1 MVAVVLCMDAG
12 SVPTVQPLLRS
23 IRRNMP
29 AATIFLLTDVLVEDP
44 LIDRVAVLP
53 VSAIPRQLGPFA
65 RITVHTYYRFFIDVL
80 FPELERCIYLDY
92 DTLVLS
98 DISDL
103 LEGDTWCIKGFSLND
118 TGYINA
124 GVIAF
129 NFTQECRRLLSVCR
143 GRITESD
150 DQTIL
155 NEVFQ
160 GHIAYVGPEYNCLV
174 CGIPM
179 DGVEPK
185 VLHYIGSSKP
195 WRVDRRICRWFDY
208 MDD

>member
-1 MVAVVLCMDAG
+1 MIPIVVCIDSQ
-12 SVPTVQPLLRS
+12 SVSVCRPLLRS
-23 IRRNMP
+23 IHRNIPMAEVYLITD
-29 AATIFLLTDVLVEDP
+29 AAIEDSLVDH
-44 LIDRVAVLP
+44 VAVLP
-53 VSAIPRQLGPFA
+53 VGALPRQDGPFA

-160 GHIAYVGPEYNCLV
+160 GHISYVGPEYNCLV

>member
-1 MVAVVLCMDAG
+1 MIPIVVCIDSQ
-12 SVPTVQPLLRS
+12 SVSVCRPLLRS
-23 IRRNMP
+23 IHRNIPMAEVYLITD
-29 AATIFLLTDVLVEDP
+29 AAIGDLLVDH
-44 LIDRVAVLP
+44 VAVLP
-53 VSAIPRQLGPFA
+53 VGALPRQDGPFA

-208 MDD
+208 MDA

>member
-1 MVAVVLCMDAG
+1 MIPIVVCIDSQ
-12 SVPTVQPLLRS
+12 SVSVCRPLLRS
-23 IRRNMP
+23 IRRNIPMVEVYL
-29 AATIFLLTDVLVEDP
+29 ITDTAIEDSLVDH
-44 LIDRVAVLP
+44 VAVLP
-53 VSAIPRQLGPFA
+53 VGALPRQDGPFA

-179 DGVEPK
+179 DDVEPK

>member
-1 MVAVVLCMDAG
+1 MIPIVVCIDSQ
-12 SVPTVQPLLRS
+12 SVSVCRPLLRS
-23 IRRNMP
+23 IHRNIPMAEVYLITD
-29 AATIFLLTDVLVEDP
+29 AAIEDSLVDH
-44 LIDRVAVLP
+44 VAVLP
-53 VSAIPRQLGPFA
+53 VGALPRQDGPFA

-160 GHIAYVGPEYNCLV
+160 GHIAYVGSEYNCLV

>member
-1 MVAVVLCMDAG
+1 MIPIVVCIDSQ
-12 SVPTVQPLLRS
+12 SVSVCRPLLRS
-23 IRRNMP
+23 IRRNIPMVEVYL
-29 AATIFLLTDVLVEDP
+29 ITDTAIEDSLVDH
-44 LIDRVAVLP
+44 VAVLP
-53 VSAIPRQLGPFA
+53 VGALPRQDGPFA

-80 FPELERCIYLDY
+80 FPDLERCIYLDY

-179 DGVEPK
+179 DDVEPK

>member
-1 MVAVVLCMDAG
+1 MVAVVLCIDAR
-12 SVPTVQPLLRS
+12 SVPTVRPLLRS
-23 IRRNMP
+23 IRQNMP
-29 AATIFLLTDVLVEDP
+29 AATVFLLTDAPVDDP

-53 VSAIPRQLGPFA
+53 VSVIPRQSGPFA
-65 RITVHTYYRFFIDVL
+65 RISVHTYYRFFIDVM
-80 FPELERCIYLDY
+80 FPDLERCIYLDY

-98 DISDL
+98 DVSDL
-103 LEGDTWCIKGFSLND
+103 LNGDDWLIKGYSLND

-129 NFTQECRRLLSVCR
+129 NFTEECRRLLCVCR
-143 GRITESD
+143 GRITEAD

-179 DGVEPK
+179 DDVEPK

-195 WRVDRRICRWFDY
+195 WLVDRRVCQWFDY
-208 MDD
+208 MD

>member
-1 MVAVVLCMDAG
+1 MIPIVVCIDSQ
-12 SVPTVQPLLRS
+12 SVSVCRPLLRS
-23 IRRNMP
+23 IHRNIPMVEVYL
-29 AATIFLLTDVLVEDP
+29 ITDTAIEDSLVDH
-44 LIDRVAVLP
+44 VAVLP
-53 VSAIPRQLGPFA
+53 VGALPRQDGPFA

>member
-1 MVAVVLCMDAG
+1 MVAVVLCMDAR

-29 AATIFLLTDVLVEDP
+29 AATIFLLTDALVEDT

-53 VSAIPRQLGPFA
+53 VRDIPRQSGPFA

-195 WRVDRRICRWFDY
+195 WGVDRRICRWFDY

>member
-29 AATIFLLTDVLVEDP
+29 AATVFLLTDAPVEDP
-44 LIDRVAVLP
+44 LIDRVAVLQ
-53 VSAIPRQLGPFA
+53 VSAIPRQSGPFA
-65 RITVHTYYRFFIDVL
+65 RISVHTYYRFFIDVL

-143 GRITESD
+143 GRITETD

-195 WRVDRRICRWFDY
+195 WQVDRRVCDWFAYAD
-208 MDD
+208 

>member
-1 MVAVVLCMDAG
+1 MVAVVLCINAQ
-12 SVPTVQPLLRS
+12 SVSTCRPLLRS

-29 AATIFLLTDVLVEDP
+29 AASIFLITDDYIEDP
-44 LIDRVAVLP
+44 LVDRVAVLP
-53 VSAIPRQLGPFA
+53 VSAIPRETGPFA
-65 RITVHTYYRFFIDVL
+65 RISVHTYYRFFIDVM
-80 FPELERCIYLDY
+80 FPDLERCIYLDY

-98 DISDL
+98 DVSDL
-103 LEGDTWCIKGFSLND
+103 LNGDDWLIKGYSLND
-118 TGYINA
+118 TGHINA

-129 NFTQECRRLLSVCR
+129 NFTEECRRLLCVCR
-143 GRITESD
+143 GRITETD

-195 WRVDRRICRWFDY
+195 WRVDRRVCQWFDY
-208 MDD
+208 MD

>member
-1 MVAVVLCMDAG
+1 MIPIVVCIDSQ
-12 SVPTVQPLLRS
+12 SVSVCRPLLRS
-23 IRRNMP
+23 IHRNIPMAEVYLITD
-29 AATIFLLTDVLVEDP
+29 AAVEDP
-44 LIDRVAVLP
+44 LVDHVAVLP
-53 VSAIPRQLGPFA
+53 VGALPRQDGPFA

>member
-1 MVAVVLCMDAG
+1 MIPIVVCIDSQ
-12 SVPTVQPLLRS
+12 SVSVCRPLLRS
-23 IRRNMP
+23 IHRNIPMAEVYLITD
-29 AATIFLLTDVLVEDP
+29 AAIEDLLVDH
-44 LIDRVAVLP
+44 VAVLP
-53 VSAIPRQLGPFA
+53 VGALPRQDGPFA

-80 FPELERCIYLDY
+80 FPELEKCIYLDY

>member
-1 MVAVVLCMDAG
+1 MVAVVLCMNAR

-29 AATIFLLTDVLVEDP
+29 AATVFLLTDAPVEDP

-53 VSAIPRQLGPFA
+53 VSVIPRQSGPFA
-65 RITVHTYYRFFIDVL
+65 RISVHTYYRFFIDVL

-103 LEGDTWCIKGFSLND
+103 LEGDTWCIKGFSLNN

-143 GRITESD
+143 GRITETD

-160 GHIAYVGPEYNCLV
+160 GRIAYVGPEYNCLV

-185 VLHYIGSSKP
+185 VLHYIGSLKP
-195 WRVDRRICRWFDY
+195 WQVDRRVCDWFAYAD
-208 MDD
+208 

>member
-1 MVAVVLCMDAG
+1 MIPIVVCIDSQ
-12 SVPTVQPLLRS
+12 SVSVCRPLLRS
-23 IRRNMP
+23 IHRNIPM
-29 AATIFLLTDVLVEDP
+29 AEVYLITDTAIEDSLVDH
-44 LIDRVAVLP
+44 VAVLP
-53 VSAIPRQLGPFA
+53 VGALPRQDSPFA

-80 FPELERCIYLDY
+80 FPELERCIYLDF

-160 GHIAYVGPEYNCLV
+160 GHIAYVGPEYNCFV
-174 CGIPM
+174 CGIPL

>member
-1 MVAVVLCMDAG
+1 MPSHVSWG
-12 SVPTVQPLLRS
+12 LL
-23 IRRNMP
+23 P
-29 AATIFLLTDVLVEDP
+29 ASRF
-44 LIDRVAVLP
+44 
-53 VSAIPRQLGPFA
+53 IP
-65 RITVHTYYRFFIDVL
+65 ITGFFIDVL

>member
-1 MVAVVLCMDAG
+1 MVAVVLCMDAR
-12 SVPTVQPLLRS
+12 SVPTVRPLLRS
-23 IRRNMP
+23 IRQNMP
-29 AATIFLLTDVLVEDP
+29 AATVFLLTDAPVDDP

-53 VSAIPRQLGPFA
+53 VSAIPRQSGPFA
-65 RITVHTYYRFFIDVL
+65 RISVHTYYRFFIDVM
-80 FPELERCIYLDY
+80 FPDLERCIYLDY

-98 DISDL
+98 DVSDL
-103 LEGDTWCIKGFSLND
+103 LNGDDWLIKGYSLND

-129 NFTQECRRLLSVCR
+129 NFTEECRRLLCVCR
-143 GRITESD
+143 GRIAETD

-179 DGVEPK
+179 DDVEPK

-195 WRVDRRICRWFDY
+195 WLVDRRVCQWFDY
-208 MDD
+208 MD